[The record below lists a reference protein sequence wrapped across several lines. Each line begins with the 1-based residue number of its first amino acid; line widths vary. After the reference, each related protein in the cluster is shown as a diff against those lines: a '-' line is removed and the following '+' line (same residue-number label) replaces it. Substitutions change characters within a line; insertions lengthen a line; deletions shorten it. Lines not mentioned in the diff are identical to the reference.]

1 MNPEDRTRRKIFLIG
16 DSIRYGTWDKS
27 SPGYGI
33 YVKEKL
39 KDRADVFA
47 PDDNCRFAQ
56 YTLRY
61 LHEWARALDGGAVD
75 TVHWNNGLWD
85 VARICGDEPLTP
97 VDVYVGMLKRVYA
110 RIRQLFPQAK
120 VIFATSTPV
129 LEERAYTD
137 FYRRNAEIQ
146 KYNERAKEL
155 MRSLDVEIDDLYAVA
170 AAWDESAYTDWVHFN
185 ARACEALA
193 DAVIRSLG

>member
-97 VDVYVGMLKRVYA
+97 
-110 RIRQLFPQAK
+110 
-120 VIFATSTPV
+120 STFMSV
-129 LEERAYTD
+129 
-137 FYRRNAEIQ
+137 
-146 KYNERAKEL
+146 
-155 MRSLDVEIDDLYAVA
+155 
-170 AAWDESAYTDWVHFN
+170 
-185 ARACEALA
+185 C
-193 DAVIRSLG
+193 